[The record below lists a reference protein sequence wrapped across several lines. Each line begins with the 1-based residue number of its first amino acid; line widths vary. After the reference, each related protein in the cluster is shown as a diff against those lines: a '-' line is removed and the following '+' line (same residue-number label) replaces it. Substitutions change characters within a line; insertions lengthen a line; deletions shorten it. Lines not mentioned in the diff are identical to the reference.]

1 MSSLEFVHLNWDQ
14 VVCGA
19 DKRGKAVRLGSKR
32 PGAWLR
38 HGFSSQDP
46 VPALDFDFF
55 CIYFGYHEISLGLE
69 IKILIILGSV

>member
-1 MSSLEFVHLNWDQ
+1 M
-14 VVCGA
+14 VCGA

-32 PGAWLR
+32 PEAWLLR

-55 CIYFGYHEISLGLE
+55 CKDFGRHEICLGLDQDFDHFRQCLNLLSPE
-69 IKILIILGSV
+69 FL